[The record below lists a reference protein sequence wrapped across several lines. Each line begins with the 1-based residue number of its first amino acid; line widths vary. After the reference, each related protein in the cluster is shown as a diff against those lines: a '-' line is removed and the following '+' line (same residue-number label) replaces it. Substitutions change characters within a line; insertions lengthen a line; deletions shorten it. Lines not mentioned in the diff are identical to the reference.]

1 MEGER
6 SRMSEEKVLTA
17 KLRLDTKPVVDYI
30 EKVEELIAHLE
41 QATKILKEIANIS
54 LKPELGKG

>member
-1 MEGER
+1 
-6 SRMSEEKVLTA
+6 MSEEKVLTA